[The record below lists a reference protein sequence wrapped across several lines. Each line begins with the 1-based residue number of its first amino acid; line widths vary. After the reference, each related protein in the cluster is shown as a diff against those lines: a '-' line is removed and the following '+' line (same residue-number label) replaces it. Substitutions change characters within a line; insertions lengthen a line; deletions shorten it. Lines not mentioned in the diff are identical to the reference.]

1 MSVYNTHKITEI
13 TISNIPLTLAII
25 NAKKLWTGA
34 NKSSHVNAI
43 GVQDERIVLVSTS
56 DHVLAHCDDSTLIID
71 AAHSFVM
78 PSFTDSHCHFLDGGQ
93 RLLSVQLRSVTSHEQ
108 FAEYIANFVRDL
120 PEGTWVL
127 GGDWDHHN
135 WGGQLPD
142 RSWLDDV
149 APKHPIWLHRMDGH
163 MALANSAALIVAGI
177 NKHTVE
183 PSGGQ
188 IVRDLNGEPTG
199 LFKDN
204 AMNLIVSHI
213 PAPSPQQ
220 LDRALDA
227 AMIYVAARGIA
238 CVHTMVTVDC
248 ADGLWPSEEILGSEN
263 FAPAYAELAT
273 YRRAHSQGRLRTR
286 IHAALPLNSVDLLQE
301 QIANYGRGDEW
312 LRVNSVKA
320 MIDGSLGTH
329 TAAMIEDYDD
339 TPGYKGHLLWNMAKL
354 EKLVR
359 QADAAGLQIK
369 MHAIG
374 DKGIHE
380 MLNLFERLIQS
391 TPTIDRRLRC
401 EHAQHFLE
409 EDISRFA
416 KLGIIASMQPSHLAD
431 DGRWACACIGKKR
444 LRTSWPMRSLLNHGT
459 VLALGSD
466 WFVTPP
472 HPLEGIYAAVTR
484 QTNDG
489 CNPKGL
495 VPEECISIEEALIGY
510 TQGAAIAGFEEK
522 DFGTLEV
529 GKFAD
534 IVLLDTDILIEP
546 VDALLTTKVQMTIVG
561 GKIIYNELNLE
572 QQQKGIICDV
582 NIE

>member
-1 MSVYNTHKITEI
+1 MPNML
-13 TISNIPLTLAII
+13 LTLAII
-25 NAKKLWTGA
+25 NAKNLWTGA
-34 NKSSHVNAI
+34 NKSSLVNAV
-43 GVQDERIVLVSTS
+43 GVRGDRIVLVSTS
-56 DHVLAHCDDSTLIID
+56 DKVLAHCDDRTLIID
-71 AAHSFVM
+71 AANSFVM

-93 RLLSVQLRSVTSHEQ
+93 RLLSVQLRNITTREQ
-108 FAEYIANFVRDL
+108 FSEHIANFVHDL

-149 APKHPIWLHRMDGH
+149 APKHPVWLHRMDGH
-163 MALANSAALIVAGI
+163 MALANTAALAIAGVS
-177 NKHTVE
+177 KHTTD
-183 PSGGQ
+183 PSGGH
-188 IVRDLNGEPTG
+188 IVRDPNGEPTG

-213 PAPSPQQ
+213 PLPSAQD
-220 LDRALDA
+220 LDRALHA
-227 AMIYVAARGIA
+227 AMSYVAARGIA

-248 ADGLWPSEEILGSEN
+248 ADGLWPSEELLGHEN

-273 YRRAHSQGRLRTR
+273 YRRAHSQGTLRTR
-286 IHAALPLNSVDLLQE
+286 INAALPLNSLALLQE
-301 QIANYGRGDEW
+301 QVADYGRGDEW
-312 LRVNSVKA
+312 LRVHSVKA

-329 TAAMIEDYDD
+329 TAAMTEDYDD
-339 TPGYKGHLLWNMAKL
+339 TPGYRGHLLWNISKL
-354 EKLVR
+354 EELVR
-359 QADAAGLQIK
+359 KADAAGLQIK

-374 DKGIHE
+374 DKGINE

-409 EDISRFA
+409 KDISRFA
-416 KLGIIASMQPSHLAD
+416 KLGIIASMQPSHLGD

-444 LRTSWPMRSLLNHGT
+444 LRTSWPMRSLLDHGA

-489 CNPKGL
+489 RNPTGL
-495 VPEECISIEEALIGY
+495 VPEERITVEEALIGY
-510 TQGAAIAGFEEK
+510 TKGAAWAGFEEK

-534 IVLLDTDILIEP
+534 IVLLDTDILNEP
-546 VDALLTTKVQMTIVG
+546 VDALLTTQVQMTIVG
-561 GKIIYNELNLE
+561 GTIIYNAINDLGSEKYH
-572 QQQKGIICDV
+572 KGNIWDSV
-582 NIE
+582 NVM